1 MRPRRPLKKLSEQ
14 VAKIRN
20 AGEQVRVFFFDEA
33 RFGLKPCVGR
43 VLCRRGVRPVCEI
56 KPGYSNL
63 YVYSAVD
70 AEDGTEFS
78 LLLPEVNTEM
88 MNIFL
93 EHFQSAIPEHHVLL
107 VMDQAG
113 WHKSVDLMIPENVE
127 ILHLPPYS
135 PELNPVERLWQWLRR
150 NFMRNRLFEK
160 LNQVEKALAE
170 AWNHLS
176 PSTLGSICRCS
187 YL

>member
-1 MRPRRPLKKLSEQ
+1 MAE
-14 VAKIRN
+14 IRN

-43 VLCRRGVRPVCEI
+43 VLCRRGIKPVCDI

-63 YVYSAVD
+63 YAYSAVD
-70 AEDGTEFS
+70 AENGAQFS

-88 MNIFL
+88 MNLFL
-93 EHFQSAIPEHHVLL
+93 DNFRRAIPKQRTLL

-113 WHKSVDLMIPENVE
+113 WHKSKGLKIPENVE
-127 ILHLPPYS
+127 LVHLPPYS

-160 LNQVEKALAE
+160 LDQVEKTLSE
-170 AWNHLS
+170 GWKHLS
-176 PSTLGSICRCS
+176 TSILSSICRCS